1 LNELMPDFQV
11 DTSPSMEPR
20 LWQDNLAR
28 SPYST
33 IAQTYQWSQAYL
45 EALRDIPLYLTVRDQ
60 TDTVVAQLLLF
71 VINEYERR
79 MSPPYNRVLRY
90 LPSRL
95 GTGTRLVW
103 SYGPVIH
110 APSQTT
116 EILKVILDTT
126 DRVAEEWKVAQI
138 YGITPALD
146 DRVQEYGDLYRASY
160 RVQDWGTFV
169 TDVTVEEDVIW
180 NSFDNKTRNDV
191 RRAERNLTV
200 VEVTDDTLLSKFA
213 SLAVKFNDVKRGK
226 PNVDAALSYYRIF
239 WKYLCETNAPGSL
252 TKFLLAFDGQEARA
266 GVMLSSFNGNVT
278 QHSVLS
284 DGSKGN
290 LGGPL
295 LTWHAIKWAHS
306 HGLRTLDL
314 VGVNPSPT
322 SPEEK
327 GIYFYKSRWA
337 GAYRTQYNLIKVL
350 KPFKTKVFA
359 GYVKVQKGLWNLQGI
374 TP

>member
-1 LNELMPDFQV
+1 VEV
-11 DTSPSMEPR
+11 TSSTDESW
-20 LWQDNLAR
+20 WQQSLAR
-28 SPYST
+28 SAYST
-33 IAQTYQWSQAYL
+33 IAQSYRWSQAYL
-45 EALRDIPLYLTVRDQ
+45 EALRDIPLYVIVRDR
-60 TDTVVAQLLLF
+60 TDAVVAQLLLF

-79 MSPPYNRVLRY
+79 MSPPYNRALRF

-95 GTGTRLVW
+95 GVGTRLVW

-110 APSQTT
+110 VRSQAT
-116 EILKVILDTT
+116 EILKVILETIE
-126 DRVAEEWKVAQI
+126 RIAAGWKVAQV
-138 YGITPALD
+138 YGTTPPLD
-146 DRVQEYGDLYRASY
+146 DRAEEYRCLYQASY
-160 RVQDWGTFV
+160 RVQHWGTFV
-169 TDVTVEEDVIW
+169 TDVTNGVDVIW
-180 NSFDNKTRNDV
+180 NRFDNKTRNDV

-200 VEVTDDTLLSKFA
+200 IEVTDDDLLTKFA
-213 SLAVKFNDVKRGK
+213 LLAVRFNDVKRGK
-226 PNVDAALSYYRIF
+226 PSVDAALRYYRTF
-239 WKYLCETNAPGSL
+239 WKNLCETNDSL
-252 TKFLLAFDGQEARA
+252 SVTKFFLAFEGQQARA

-278 QHSVLS
+278 QHSVIS

-306 HGLRTLDL
+306 QGLRTFDL

-350 KPFKTKVFA
+350 EPFKAKIFA
-359 GYVKVQKGLWNLQGI
+359 GYVKVQKGLWNFQGI